1 MNDELESGRPSDL
14 FLCICGDHD
23 VLPSD
28 PCVCALKSL
37 SWSKGGTV
45 PGISVLDTHTTV
57 AYFSRC
63 PVPSKALGL
72 FVLFHLPAHIQ
83 EKASLGPLATEC
95 VVYMS

>member
-1 MNDELESGRPSDL
+1 M
-14 FLCICGDHD
+14 
-23 VLPSD
+23 
-28 PCVCALKSL
+28 
-37 SWSKGGTV
+37 
-45 PGISVLDTHTTV
+45 LDTHTTV